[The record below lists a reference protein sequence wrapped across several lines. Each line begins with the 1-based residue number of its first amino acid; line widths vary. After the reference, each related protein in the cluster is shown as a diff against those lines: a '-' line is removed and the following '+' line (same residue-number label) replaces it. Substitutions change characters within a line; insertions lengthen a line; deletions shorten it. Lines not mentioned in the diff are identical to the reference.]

1 MNTPFDI
8 FKVFCTCIVITII
21 YTILHDQVAFSISSD
36 FFYRYSFYQ
45 YGIATEG
52 LSWVPELPRYEV
64 FKLSL
69 YSSWWIG
76 IILALVTCFV
86 GFSDR
91 SKSMKMRDFRS
102 AFFIGITMAIITS
115 GIGAFLG
122 SIVDS
127 PTLTTSVLFENKGS
141 VLEHKNFEIARYMD
155 ISSYIGGAIG
165 TLLACTNIYLIRK
178 RKPSLTNRF

>member
-8 FKVFCTCIVITII
+8 FKIFCTCILITIG

-45 YGIATEG
+45 YGIANEG

-76 IILALVTCFV
+76 IILGLVTCFV

-91 SKSMKMRDFRS
+91 SKNMKMRDFRQ
-102 AFFIGITMAIITS
+102 AFLIGISTAIIVS
-115 GIGAFLG
+115 ALGAFLG
-122 SIVDS
+122 NLSGTPPLKSDI
-127 PTLTTSVLFENKGS
+127 LFENNGS
-141 VLEHKNFEIARYMD
+141 LLDQKNFEIARHMD
-155 ISSYIGGAIG
+155 IFSYIGGAIG
-165 TLLACTNIYLIRK
+165 TLFACINIYRKRK